1 MFFKNPVITTGL
13 VKDTGTTVDFWAD
26 KLTDKV
32 RIKLKTI
39 KTLIASE
46 NK

>member
-1 MFFKNPVITTGL
+1 MFFKNPVSTTGL